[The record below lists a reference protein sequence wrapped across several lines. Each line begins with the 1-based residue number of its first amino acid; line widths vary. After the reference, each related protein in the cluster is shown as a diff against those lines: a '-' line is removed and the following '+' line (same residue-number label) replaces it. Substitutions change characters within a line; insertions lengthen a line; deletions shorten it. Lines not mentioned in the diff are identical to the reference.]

1 MMGRPIPIRQEVNN
15 ITDCVDDYDDDV
27 VVKSIL
33 EMNTSSKS
41 VVGFRSYNDTN
52 DDIDKS
58 SIITANDEGQVTTT
72 PAATATPERVLN
84 HYRNMRTYQTVE
96 FHTRMMEKYTFTN
109 GIYRYV
115 IAVGRLQVI

>member
-1 MMGRPIPIRQEVNN
+1 MGGPVPIRQVNN

-27 VVKSIL
+27 VKSIL
-33 EMNTSSKS
+33 ETNTSSKS

-96 FHTRMMEKYTFTN
+96 FHTRMMEKYTFDH
-109 GIYRYV
+109 GKYRYV
-115 IAVGRLQVI
+115 MDDCK

>member
-1 MMGRPIPIRQEVNN
+1 MGGPVPIRQVNN

-27 VVKSIL
+27 VKSIL
-33 EMNTSSKS
+33 ETNTSSKS

-72 PAATATPERVLN
+72 LAATATPERVLN

-96 FHTRMMEKYTFTN
+96 FHTRMMEKYTFNN

>member
-1 MMGRPIPIRQEVNN
+1 MGRPVPIRQEVSN
-15 ITDCVDDYDDDV
+15 ITDCVDDV